1 MIIPTRLS
9 REIIEDKL
17 ATLPNKTYNKFM
29 WWRRYQSRQTRPEN
43 STFYDK
49 IVNGDYEASDYYY
62 QAEHENYLL
71 EDTVKDINHYED
83 KVSHISMFRAR
94 HKRLME
100 DFEKEE
106 GEILRKL
113 KLEFKKVFKISK
125 DDLERIMETFDGT
138 TLELYQYV
146 KDEYNKSS
154 QRMSEVSVS

>member
-9 REIIEDKL
+9 RESLEAKL
-17 ATLPNKTYNKFM
+17 STLPNKTYNKFM
-29 WWRRYQSRQTRPEN
+29 WWRRYQSRQTKPDK

-49 IVNGDYEASDYYY
+49 IVNGDFETSDYYY
-62 QAEHENYLL
+62 QAEYENYLL
-71 EDTVKDINHYED
+71 EDAVKDIKHYED

-100 DFEKEE
+100 DYEKEE
-106 GEILRKL
+106 AEILRKL

-138 TLELYQYV
+138 TLDLYIYIKDLV
-146 KDEYNKSS
+146 KQNNPPS
-154 QRMSEVSVS
+154 